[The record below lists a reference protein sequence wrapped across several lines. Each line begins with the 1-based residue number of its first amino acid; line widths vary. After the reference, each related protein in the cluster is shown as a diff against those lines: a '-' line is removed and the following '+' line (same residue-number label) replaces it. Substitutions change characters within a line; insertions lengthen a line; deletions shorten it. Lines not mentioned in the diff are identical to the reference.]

1 MQYKPNKTNIWII
14 IVSIVLVVCIPLIN
28 GSREIVSDRRDL
40 FRAIYGFPFDWLHLY
55 INGGFSFLV
64 IGFIGNIIFFYY
76 MIKIL
81 IWAYKKI
88 IGWIKGIWANLYY

>member
-1 MQYKPNKTNIWII
+1 MKDKSSVYKIWII
-14 IVSIVLVVCIPLIN
+14 IISIVLVICIPFIS
-28 GSREIVSDRRDL
+28 GSRDGREDFIK
-40 FRAIYGFPFDWLHLY
+40 AIYGFPADWLYLY
-55 INGGFSFLV
+55 TNGGFSFLG
-64 IGFIGNIIFFYY
+64 IGFIVNIIFFYY